1 MKLNTTENFLL
12 LAQHPTKGKLM
23 VSDMHIRYGIIGS
36 LLLDMSLEGK
46 IAIDNNRLIL
56 KNGKN
61 SNDPIVSEI
70 ITIIR
75 NSSKPRK
82 IKYWINKLAWKSKK
96 YKWMILHGLA
106 NKKLIRIENKKLL
119 GFIPYKSCYLVDSQL
134 RNEIIGELKKS
145 ILSKQELSQENV
157 LVLGLLEACKMHK
170 AIASDKNELKRI
182 KRELKEIIKESP
194 IASTVDKT
202 ITEVQAA
209 VMAAIVSSMAATTA
223 TTSN

>member
-1 MKLNTTENFLL
+1 MKLNTTEKFLL

-36 LLLDMSLEGK
+36 LLLDMSLENK

-61 SNDPIVSEI
+61 SNDPMVSEI
-70 ITIIR
+70 TTLIR

-82 IKYWINKLAWKSKK
+82 IKYWINKLARKSRK
-96 YKWMILHGLA
+96 YKWMILDGLA
-106 NKKLIRIENKKLL
+106 NKKLIRIENKKLF
-119 GFIPYKSCYLVDSQL
+119 GFIPYRSSYLVDSQL
-134 RNEIIGELKKS
+134 RNELIGELKKS
-145 ILSKQELSQENV
+145 ILFKQALSDESSV
-157 LVLGLLEACKMHK
+157 ILGLVQACKMYK
-170 AIASDKNELKRI
+170 AIASDKNELKTM
-182 KRELKEIIKESP
+182 KKELKEIIKESP